1 MYDGEIVVV
10 QFGAWI
16 RDQRGGVL
24 LWEDGELKMLCE
36 DVCHVAVPTP
46 S

>member
-16 RDQRGGVL
+16 RDQREGVL
-24 LWEDGELKMLCE
+24 LWEDGELKMCE
-36 DVCHVAVPTP
+36 DNVGVPTP